1 MTIPKTTL
9 SFYLHIA
16 VVAAIVFAIG
26 SYFLSSQNANGTHNI
41 SSKESTYDRVMRTKT
56 LRCGFAT
63 WYPNMVI
70 DPNTGQ
76 KSGSSFDVMNKI
88 GEILNLKVE
97 WAQEAGFGTAEQ
109 DLLNGRYDALCA
121 DVCFEAKRTK
131 FTYFSRPFV
140 QSPLYIIGRNGD
152 HRFDNDWSIANSG
165 DIKAGVLRN
174 TILEHLANRL
184 VPKATQ
190 VDISELGADT
200 DVMLALAAK
209 KIDISFNNLISV
221 DRYNAKN
228 PGSAKTIGKPVGTCY
243 SGFMLPHGDQKLK
256 YMIDGAINEMIAEGS
271 IAPIYKKYLP
281 DDPRYWQVPQGDMF
295 SKNDFNNK

>member
-1 MTIPKTTL
+1 MPRTTL

-16 VVAAIVFAIG
+16 AVAVIVFAIG
-26 SYFLSSQNANGTHNI
+26 FYFLPSESAKKSDNI

-56 LRCGFAT
+56 LRCGYAT
-63 WYPNMVI
+63 WYPNLII

-131 FTYFSRPFV
+131 FAYFSRPFI
-140 QSPLYIIGRNGD
+140 QSSNYMIGRAND
-152 HRFDNDWSIANSG
+152 QRFDGDRSAANSS

-184 VPKATQ
+184 VPKAAQ

-200 DVMLALAAK
+200 DVMLALATK
-209 KIDISFNNLISV
+209 KIDVSFNNLISV

-228 PGSAKTIGKPVGTCY
+228 PGSVKAIGNPVSTCY

-281 DDPRYWQVPQGDMF
+281 DDPRYWQVPQGDLF
-295 SKNDFNNK
+295 AK